1 LSFIY
6 FMSLKNIILGIA
18 IVVLTIFVTIN
29 GISVFY
35 PIQQYEDFCGDV
47 KTQEVIQ
54 TQERCE
60 EIGGKWSVY
69 EAVKPV
75 EGAEGFCDRDFT
87 CRQNYDDAR
96 EERAKKIF
104 YVALPFGILILLI
117 GGFLFHLEAV
127 GAGLMGGGVG
137 TLVYGAGSYWQY
149 GGELF
154 RFIISLL
161 GLVAVIF
168 LAYWFNKKFGKPVKN
183 KKK

>member
-1 LSFIY
+1 
-6 FMSLKNIILGIA
+6 MEMKNIILGIA
-18 IVVLTIFVTIN
+18 IVILTIFVTVY

-35 PIQQYEDFCGDV
+35 PGLEYNDFCGDV
-47 KTQEVIQ
+47 RTQEVIQ

-60 EIGGKWSVY
+60 ELGGKWSVY

-75 EGAEGFCDRDFT
+75 EGAEGFCDRDYI
-87 CRQNYDDAR
+87 CRQNYETA
-96 EERAKKIF
+96 EEDRAKKVF
-104 YVALPFGILILLI
+104 YIALPLGILILLV

-137 TLVYGAGSYWQY
+137 TLVYGAGSYWEY

-161 GLVAVIF
+161 GLAAVIF
-168 LAYWFNKKFGKPVKN
+168 LAYWFNKKFGKK
-183 KKK
+183 

>member
-1 LSFIY
+1 
-6 FMSLKNIILGIA
+6 MSLKNIILGIA

-87 CRQNYDDAR
+87 CRQIMMMR
-96 EERAKKIF
+96 EKNGQKRF
-104 YVALPFGILILLI
+104 FMLLC
-117 GGFLFHLEAV
+117 LLE
-127 GAGLMGGGVG
+127 
-137 TLVYGAGSYWQY
+137 
-149 GGELF
+149 F
-154 RFIISLL
+154 
-161 GLVAVIF
+161 
-168 LAYWFNKKFGKPVKN
+168 
-183 KKK
+183 

>member
-1 LSFIY
+1 
-6 FMSLKNIILGIA
+6 MSLKNIILGIA
-18 IVVLTIFVTIN
+18 IVILTIFVTVN
-29 GISVFY
+29 GIGVFY
-35 PIQQYEDFCGDV
+35 PKVEYNDFCDEF
-47 KTQEVIQ
+47 KTAEKIE

-69 EAVKPV
+69 DVRPV
-75 EGAEGFCDRDFT
+75 ESVEGFCDRDFT
-87 CRQNYDDAR
+87 CRQDYEDAR
-96 EERAKKIF
+96 EEQAKKVF
-104 YVALPFGILILLI
+104 YIALPLGILILLV

-137 TLVYGAGSYWQY
+137 TIVYGAGSYWQY

-168 LAYWFNKKFGKPVKN
+168 LAYWFNKKFGK
-183 KKK
+183 KKKFFRR

>member
-1 LSFIY
+1 
-6 FMSLKNIILGIA
+6 MSLKNIILGIA
-18 IVVLTIFVTIN
+18 IVILMIFVTVN
-29 GISVFY
+29 GIGVFY
-35 PIQQYEDFCGDV
+35 PKVDYNDFCGDV

-60 EIGGKWSVY
+60 EIGGKWEVY
-69 EAVKPV
+69 ESVKPV
-75 EGAEGFCDRDFT
+75 EGVEGFCDRDFT
-87 CRQNYDDAR
+87 CREEYSDAQ
-96 EERAKKIF
+96 EVRAKKVF
-104 YVALPFGILILLI
+104 YIALPLGILILLV

-137 TLVYGAGSYWQY
+137 TMVYGAGSYWQY

-168 LAYWFNKKFGKPVKN
+168 LSYWFNKKFGK